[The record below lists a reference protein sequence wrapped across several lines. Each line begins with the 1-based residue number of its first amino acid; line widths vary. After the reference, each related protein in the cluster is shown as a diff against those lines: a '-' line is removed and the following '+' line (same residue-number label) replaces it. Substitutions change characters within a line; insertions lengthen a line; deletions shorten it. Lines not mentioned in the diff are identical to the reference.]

1 MHKFLKSILYWKGQ
15 GLNSVHR
22 NSQDDHRRPVVWY
35 LHHCNGKQDGILH
48 VAKYGEILEKE
59 KDKNDPWHPDS
70 C

>member
-1 MHKFLKSILYWKGQ
+1 MTTE
-15 GLNSVHR
+15 GL
-22 NSQDDHRRPVVWY
+22 WFGY
-35 LHHCNGKQDGILH
+35 LHHCNGMQDGILH